1 MTVELISV
9 GTEIL
14 MGNILNTNARYLSE
28 KCAGMGYEV
37 LYQTS
42 VGDNP
47 ARMRNVIRTALER
60 VDLVILSGGLGPTED
75 DITKDICCEEMGVP
89 LVEDPDV
96 RSFIDEWL
104 MTRNRTDVAKSI
116 YRQAM
121 VPEGQKIFMNGNGTA
136 PGLAIEKNGK
146 TAILLPGPP
155 GELIPMMENQ
165 VIPYFQSKS
174 DSILCSRMI
183 KICGIGEST
192 VEDRLLDLIDSQS
205 NPTIATY
212 AKTRE
217 VHVRVT
223 AKAATEEEAE
233 QLLAPVVKEITA
245 RFPKEVFTT
254 DERENLEDVVVRLLK
269 EQGLTFTAAES
280 CTGGL
285 LAARL
290 VNVPGASDVFRG
302 SFVTYSDKAKH
313 RMLGVRKKTLHRYT
327 AVSAET
333 AAEMAA
339 GARNEGK
346 ADIAVSVTGIAGPDG
361 GTEER
366 PVGLVFIGCAEEDRI
381 VVEEY
386 RFRGNRTKIRDQ
398 AAEMAL
404 DLARRVL
411 NDRVV

>member
-386 RFRGNRTKIRDQ
+386 RFRGNRAKIRDQ

>member
-146 TAILLPGPP
+146 TAVLLPGPP

-269 EQGLTFTAAES
+269 EQRLTFTAAES

-339 GARNEGK
+339 GARDEGK

-386 RFRGNRTKIRDQ
+386 RFRGNRAKIRDQ

>member
-146 TAILLPGPP
+146 TAVLLPGPP

-339 GARNEGK
+339 GARDEGK

-386 RFRGNRTKIRDQ
+386 RFRGNRAKIRDQ